1 MQARVTTLVDAHIA
15 RLAEDG
21 RAVRTL
27 DAYRCDAGELAMFV
41 GGGQVGEALPAR
53 IDAALRSMRAAHGPA
68 MPRRARTLLRGAHR
82 LAVIANVLRLSPV
95 RDVVSIGNNVHG
107 TDDGR

>member
-41 GGGQVGEALPAR
+41 GGGQVGEALPAQGAYTSAR
-53 IDAALRSMRAAHGPA
+53 RTPA
-68 MPRRARTLLRGAHR
+68 RGNR
-82 LAVIANVLRLSPV
+82 
-95 RDVVSIGNNVHG
+95 
-107 TDDGR
+107 